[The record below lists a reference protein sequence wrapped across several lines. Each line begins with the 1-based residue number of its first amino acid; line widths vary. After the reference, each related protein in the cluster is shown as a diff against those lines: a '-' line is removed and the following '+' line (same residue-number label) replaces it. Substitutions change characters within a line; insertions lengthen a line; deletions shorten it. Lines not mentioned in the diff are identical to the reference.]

1 MITNREYTFY
11 ENKCENVYIGSNS
24 WLMDYYEQQQTFCPY
39 LPIYQNIPK
48 LKPLSWWQC
57 WETAILGLYAMLL
70 IAFWMWAD
78 NIGSISFYTG
88 GSF

>member
-24 WLMDYYEQQQTFCPY
+24 WFIDYEP
-39 LPIYQNIPK
+39 
-48 LKPLSWWQC
+48 KPLSWWQC
-57 WETAILGLYAMLL
+57 WVPEAVSFILL
-70 IAFWMWAD
+70 IKVVAVFWDAAK
-78 NIGSISFYTG
+78 NTHSILFYTG